1 MGDIVYLQTALYRTI
16 KEWRKQDVSR
26 RENYVFWDTLKETKF
41 SYVFL
46 KILGSNL
53 FCKRLHVLD
62 VGSGKSS
69 TSRTIAGD
77 HEVGKYHS
85 IDWGMEESRFE
96 GKSNDIKHYRMDVY
110 GHDVTKDMPL
120 NTFDVIIIDI
130 EPHGQEIFIYT
141 KLRPAMKATHMC
153 VLKHIGSL
161 DSGSHMADRFLGH
174 FIDTRNVHDYF
185 AETSLNRG
193 YRDVFVVMSKDPVR
207 LDGKC
212 QRLAVG
218 EPSRWVDPDLR
229 GFVLNN
235 GTRDRDY
242 NRNTL

>member
-16 KEWRKQDVSR
+16 KEWRKQDSLVDISQR
-26 RENYVFWDTLKETKF
+26 KNYVLWDTLKETKF

-46 KILGSNL
+46 QTLGSNL
-53 FCKRLHVLD
+53 FRKRLHVFD

-69 TSRTIAGD
+69 TSRIIAGD

-130 EPHGQEIFIYT
+130 EPHGQEILIYT
-141 KLRPAMKATHMC
+141 KATHMC

-161 DSGSHMADRFLGH
+161 DSGSHMADRFLGY
-174 FIDTRNVHDYF
+174 FIDTRNVYDYF

-235 GTRDRDY
+235 
-242 NRNTL
+242 RNTL